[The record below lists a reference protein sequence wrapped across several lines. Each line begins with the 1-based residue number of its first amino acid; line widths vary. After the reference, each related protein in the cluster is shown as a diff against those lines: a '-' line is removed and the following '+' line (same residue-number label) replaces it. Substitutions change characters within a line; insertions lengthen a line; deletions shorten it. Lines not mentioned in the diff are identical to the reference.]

1 MSQIHPAGS
10 VRSTACHLA
19 KRKPQRKTTGK
30 TGDKIGNLDGSVSAL
45 IP

>member
-19 KRKPQRKTTGK
+19 KRKPQRK
-30 TGDKIGNLDGSVSAL
+30 NQRQNRRQNRQSWRQR
-45 IP
+45 